1 MHGLVDLK
9 NMRWYQFTKEDW
21 TCCAIVVDR
30 GKNCFKLWLRNQ
42 VSMMNE
48 ENMSSGECSEW
59 FPHGSSWNEMFVP
72 PRIEGVDHDNVNI
85 SKQAEVLHPIV

>member
-1 MHGLVDLK
+1 
-9 NMRWYQFTKEDW
+9 
-21 TCCAIVVDR
+21 
-30 GKNCFKLWLRNQ
+30 
-42 VSMMNE
+42 MMNE

-85 SKQAEVLHPIV
+85 SKQAEVLHPVV